1 MDRDTIVNSHT
12 FNLYILS
19 VNALIDQGEKE
30 EIENIKQE
38 ILNGDVFEYLSEKY
52 HPDFEYTGRTVLNEL
67 LIDKVNTYDGSENRK
82 FGINNNGLNL
92 LIAYLN
98 EIIMNQNF
106 K

>member
-1 MDRDTIVNSHT
+1 M
-12 FNLYILS
+12 YILS
-19 VNALIDQGEKE
+19 VNALIDQGGKE

-52 HPDFEYTGRTVLNEL
+52 HTDFEYTGRTVLNEL
-67 LIDKVNTYDGSENRK
+67 LIDKVNIYDGSENRK